1 MEATSTDGLAVQLC
15 SLVGSQRHHNVQ
27 KQICIALTGP
37 EYWCENLAR
46 QLNREDAKS
55 VIIRKS
61 PANAV
66 KYLAWIMYFFK
77 ETAGYDILHIMLPT
91 SAIKTLKAA
100 RLKHIRVVCHWIGSD
115 VLKLR
120 DEKRRKE
127 FFKAY
132 PVSKLTHLAV
142 SKPLS
147 DELAQY
153 GMNAEVFPNIT
164 DKVIA
169 EPEPLPT
176 TPGVLSYWTD
186 KRADFFNASIVLDL
200 AKCFPNVPFRVVGAT
215 GKGLSKPPNVR
226 FLGHLENM
234 SEVFRQTTVYIRL
247 VPHDGT
253 SIMVAESLARGRYVL
268 YSLPFPYCEKATELN
283 ECKEK
288 LATLLRKKELNL
300 AGAEFVRTRFDP
312 EKNIMKLI
320 KMYKEII

>member
-1 MEATSTDGLAVQLC
+1 M
-15 SLVGSQRHHNVQ
+15 RHGAQ
-27 KQICIALTGP
+27 KQIFVAITGP
-37 EYWCENLAR
+37 EYWCENLAKQMLR
-46 QLNREDAKS
+46 KGTNC
-55 VIIRKS
+55 IILRRRPGNS
-61 PANAV
+61 FR
-66 KYLAWIMYFFK
+66 YLFWLAYFFYK
-77 ETAGYDILHIMLPT
+77 TSQCDILHVMFPT
-91 SAIKTLKAA
+91 SAIKTLKAV
-100 RLKHIRVVCHWIGSD
+100 RLKRIRVVCHWIGSD
-115 VLKLR
+115 VLKLK

-127 FFKAY
+127 FYQAY
-132 PVSKLTHLAV
+132 PDCKLTHLAA

-153 GMNAEVFPNIT
+153 GINAEVFPNIT

-169 EPEPLPT
+169 EPVPLPT

-215 GKGLSKPPNVR
+215 GKGLSKPPNVH

-253 SIMVAESLARGRYVL
+253 SVMVVESLARGRYVL
-268 YSLPFPYCEKATELN
+268 YSLPYPYCEKATELN

-288 LATLLRKKELNL
+288 LAALLRKKELNL

-312 EKNIMKLI
+312 EKNITRLI
-320 KMYKEII
+320 KIYKEMLTGLHASIQ